1 MVDRTNRS
9 RCLWVGEH
17 SLLQD
22 VRPPAAFGQLKQEA
36 RKDIVEGSLSAS
48 RLKGSTRLTPRELA
62 FRFAS
67 DLAFIPPPFPGF
79 RVIVCYA
86 SLWWMK
92 AFHFGSVGLPYGMGC
107 YLKGLVRLFLLEY
120 PRSEAKILSFL
131 LFAFR
136 LLFFSICCS
145 KWDWE
150 LDFLYDFR
158 SVDRSTIHFFRKEL
172 RGFGPGWFRE

>member
-9 RCLWVGEH
+9 RCLLVGEH

-22 VRPPAAFGQLKQEA
+22 VRLPAAFGQLKQEA

-48 RLKGSTRLTPRELA
+48 RLKGSTSLTPRELA

-86 SLWWMK
+86 SL
-92 AFHFGSVGLPYGMGC
+92 
-107 YLKGLVRLFLLEY
+107 
-120 PRSEAKILSFL
+120 
-131 LFAFR
+131 
-136 LLFFSICCS
+136 
-145 KWDWE
+145 
-150 LDFLYDFR
+150 
-158 SVDRSTIHFFRKEL
+158 
-172 RGFGPGWFRE
+172 